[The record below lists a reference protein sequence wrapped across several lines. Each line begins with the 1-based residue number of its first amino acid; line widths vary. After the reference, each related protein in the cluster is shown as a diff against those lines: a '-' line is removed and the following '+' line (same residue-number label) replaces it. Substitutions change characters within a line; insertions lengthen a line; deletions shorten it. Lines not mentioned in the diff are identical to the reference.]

1 MPSLEKRKEKEERL
15 EIKKKQY
22 DGVRKVVGSTGGRKW
37 REMNEVI
44 IRSNYSKE

>member
-1 MPSLEKRKEKEERL
+1 MPSLEKRKGEERL
-15 EIKKKQY
+15 EIKKQY